1 MHEEGGN
8 GERRNGDR
16 KQGNR
21 NQADNELL
29 TAEFRGG
36 ADGRRKEAGGRRTK
50 EGEDEAG
57 RTGLSSV
64 TTASQ
69 VTRRRGRAGGRGG
82 SKGGRVDEEEEHT
95 VQISRVKGRRKR
107 DRDSWEILRPDTID
121 QSTDKP
127 ARCGRRARRQQRQ
140 RQRQEAAGSVSRE
153 TGPGPVPT
161 PASAQTAL
169 EWSSARARS

>member
-1 MHEEGGN
+1 MEEG
-8 GERRNGDR
+8 
-16 KQGNR
+16 
-21 NQADNELL
+21 
-29 TAEFRGG
+29 
-36 ADGRRKEAGGRRTK
+36 GGRRTK

-69 VTRRRGRAGGRGG
+69 VMRRRGRAGGRGG

-140 RQRQEAAGSVSRE
+140 RQEAAGSVSRE

-169 EWSSARARS
+169 DGQARARVPSGMNGSPCFAGGC